1 MLDTFAYLRQ
11 YHVDPEVLNH
21 ILATE
26 RDRNKGILE
35 YLRARFRARLEE
47 NTSVIF
53 EKGNDET
60 GHGGLSKVKLQGF
73 QGKEVVELTGNVSAK
88 AVHHKVEKAMKLLR
102 DAHRRAARLP
112 QGLPTF
118 A

>member
-11 YHVDPEVLNH
+11 YHVDPEVLNR
-21 ILATE
+21 ILAAE

-35 YLRARFRARLEE
+35 YLHARFRARLEE

-60 GHGGLSKVKLQGF
+60 GRRRLRCSRRRVEQRGVSNYLVPCGRRFSIHGANSARDVAERTRGPKLFRISK
-73 QGKEVVELTGNVSAK
+73 ES
-88 AVHHKVEKAMKLLR
+88 
-102 DAHRRAARLP
+102 
-112 QGLPTF
+112 
-118 A
+118 